1 MNIWSFPIYSM
12 ACWLTVWLVGAGNGW
27 LYFVAFAS
35 LLCCYRCTRCPHAHK
50 YIFLSFFFLFFHSKT
65 EDFQIFQ
72 HFFSLA
78 IFKHKRYCVTFTHK
92 TLGLFSNYFGFKNE
106 IYDYFYIKFIFHL
119 SSIQKRRT
127 NVATIFVSS
136 LTFRFK

>member
-50 YIFLSFFFLFFHSKT
+50 YIFLYFFLIFSILKQKTFKYFNIFFLSLFLNTRDIVLLLHTKL
-65 EDFQIFQ
+65 QG
-72 HFFSLA
+72 FSA
-78 IFKHKRYCVTFTHK
+78 IILVLKMKFTIISTSNSFSTFLQFKSVEQM
-92 TLGLFSNYFGFKNE
+92 LQLSLFL
-106 IYDYFYIKFIFHL
+106 H
-119 SSIQKRRT
+119 
-127 NVATIFVSS
+127 
-136 LTFRFK
+136 